1 MGVSSLKLA
10 IFWSFIWLLRA
21 KYRMEI
27 FFGVRILWIILL
39 FRFLIIFWRW
49 GGVNSRYRGQ
59 AYVAIQIGPPGISA
73 ILINW
78 TSQNLRIVGRYF
90 TFLFKF
96 FWTLRNIAKP
106 DQTPKTC
113 FCSVC
118 PCSIKRTLSSCVNM
132 LPHRDAFNTSCKFAY
147 GNMIRYD
154 PTLVD
159 LTSNLFV
166 LCTDVKVH
174 LYNYS

>member
-1 MGVSSLKLA
+1 MFLKFSHTKKNVFGVFSLLRIIFWGVWVGVSSLKLA

-49 GGVNSRYRGQ
+49 GGGGGNSRYRGQ

-96 FWTLRNIAKP
+96 FWTFKKHC
-106 DQTPKTC
+106 KTRSDAEDLFLLC
-113 FCSVC
+113 
-118 PCSIKRTLSSCVNM
+118 
-132 LPHRDAFNTSCKFAY
+132 LP
-147 GNMIRYD
+147 
-154 PTLVD
+154 
-159 LTSNLFV
+159 LF
-166 LCTDVKVH
+166 H
-174 LYNYS
+174 